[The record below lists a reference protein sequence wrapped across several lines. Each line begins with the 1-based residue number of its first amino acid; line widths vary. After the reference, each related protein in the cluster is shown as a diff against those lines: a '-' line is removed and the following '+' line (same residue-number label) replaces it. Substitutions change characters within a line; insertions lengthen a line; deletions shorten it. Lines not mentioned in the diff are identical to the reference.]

1 MATPGQPTR
10 ISSRTTRSFL
20 SRTLTRRPA
29 DGEDQAQHHDAPKG
43 PLGLTTLFEPDLA
56 VPVTADIVFVHGLNG
71 GSQSTWSKDN
81 RASHFWPKE
90 WLPIDDAFHDVRI
103 HSFGYPSGLA
113 QESVLN
119 VRDFSSSLLAAVR
132 DSPSMNERSNNVGL
146 DLSELPLRRIDTECV
161 QAPLIFVT
169 HSMGGLVTKL
179 AYILGR
185 QNPAFKSVVDR
196 VCSIFFLATPHQGA
210 AIAQTLGKLLAVVPG
225 SGARPFVN
233 DLLPL
238 SPILQSIN
246 EDFPPVCG
254 GLQLFSFYETR
265 PINLGL
271 RKLLIVEKNNAV
283 MNLANE
289 RRTLL
294 DADHR
299 TAAKYASPNESAYL
313 AVRNALATVVSAKRS
328 ATSAQKRSLAQE
340 DLAILNRFLGV
351 SEAPEDDIMTLNS
364 VRLVGSGEW
373 LAKKSSYKAWRG
385 TSDSSKNFL
394 WLQGRPGAG
403 KSVLAGQVI
412 NELRDTSADCSFF
425 FFQALDNTK
434 ATANACL
441 RSLAWQMARLHHEI
455 ASRLLELMKEF
466 EDGLIDRIDHQPV
479 WRRIF
484 LSGIL
489 KLRLDRPQFWVI
501 DGMDECRGSADMVQ
515 FLLRAQ
521 ERWPLSIIVTCRD
534 PVEVHL
540 TTGTNAS
547 IHTEAISDD
556 DTKQDISLFVR
567 SNIQRLPC
575 PKSQQWPDSS
585 KIASH
590 IVNNSEGC
598 FLWAS
603 LVCSELR
610 EVASEREIDQ
620 VLSSVPSDMDAFYSR
635 IIETMSNAKW
645 GKNVAKAFIVWTT
658 YAFRPLTTV
667 EIQEPIEIETGGK
680 ISSNT
685 EAVIAKC
692 CGSFLY
698 VDKYAKV
705 QLIHLTAREFLIQK
719 GNQTPFTVTKAEG
732 HRRLAAACL
741 QALTTS
747 ETAAPRTRRL
757 RSDSH
762 PTAMPLGG
770 SGRLNSGPEAWR
782 KSGNSTKATWPAT
795 PFVLGYAS
803 SYLFQHLNHI
813 SSTDSDIFERL
824 AKFLESPSLLC
835 WIEFHARNGNL
846 QTVYQAGITINS
858 LLRRRAAHSPPLG
871 HARGNQR
878 LLLLDKWGDDLI
890 YLVTKF
896 GTRLRHSPKVIHHLI
911 PAFAPADSA
920 IRATFATPL
929 RGISVH
935 GLSQRGWD
943 DCLTTITF
951 PKGSRPTAVV
961 AGPGYFAI
969 GMMHAAGN
977 IAVYDDSI
985 FQEACLL
992 HHGEPVWRLAFSGC
1006 GGLLASAG
1014 AKSVRIWS
1022 TGEGKEVSQF
1032 NISSLCIALAF
1043 AEEDR
1048 VLLVAT
1054 RKHQVVVWD
1063 VRTERFYRD
1072 EPLTWTADLGEHSRG
1087 QDPTSATFGTC
1098 LGLLSV
1104 NYRGEDIFLWDY
1116 IDERV
1121 FDVYEKETGSV
1132 INFGS
1137 HKLGKGGTTIRATV
1151 FSQALGTHLL
1161 AAAYN
1166 DGDMYVYDTDDGSAI
1181 ASAEGANT
1189 ALLSSSPNGGTLAA
1203 VDSHGNLTLFDFETL
1218 KALYGVRF
1226 DTPIPLKGLVFTADS
1241 RRFIEIRGAQCR
1253 VWQPAV
1259 LLRTDLREEEKSDAI
1274 SVSTSPPE
1282 IHVKSGDAQVV
1293 NISAITCLQSSNT
1306 VFYAMEDGSVH
1317 VCDLTGETE
1326 TQLLFVQT
1334 QGVPI
1339 HILAVDEDAHS
1350 LADAHQLMD
1359 AHLLACGDMCDR
1371 VSARRVIRRQ
1381 VPKQRRT
1388 TWEVQEPLI
1397 ENPLQKLQKSRPLQ
1411 APLKQILVSGKH
1423 SRLFLCAETLDILF
1437 AISNKGGGVWEAQ
1450 LPGLQTP
1457 RWAVHP
1463 TDKDLLVRMEDS
1475 GFGIYSWQ
1483 KLEHLRS
1490 IPACVEGTFC
1500 RLTPLNHPLHFIT
1513 SSALRSG
1520 PAKAQ
1525 WQLWNVQSL
1534 SAASGRPTTL
1544 IIPETAIIEVI
1555 IGTLASR
1562 LVFYTTDSWIASFD
1576 LAQPTPESFIRHF
1589 FIPAD
1594 WVSAGRTLV
1603 MGVGRD
1609 GEILFAKGKEL
1620 AVVKRG
1626 LEGTEDPGGRVELR
1640 RGSLQPERRG
1650 LPSRARVSEPVGGTL
1665 GSPGGRFGGGS
1676 GARPGLG
1683 EERASR

>member
-1 MATPGQPTR
+1 MATPDQLTR
-10 ISSRTTRSFL
+10 ISTSVKSKTTRSFL

-29 DGEDQAQHHDAPKG
+29 NGEDQAQHDAPKG
-43 PLGLTTLFEPDLA
+43 PLGLTTLSEPDPA

-132 DSPSMNERSNNVGL
+132 DSPSMNER
-146 DLSELPLRRIDTECV
+146 
-161 QAPLIFVT
+161 
-169 HSMGGLVTKL
+169 MGGLVTKL

-210 AIAQTLGKLLAVVPG
+210 AIAQTLSNLLAIVPG

-238 SPILQSIN
+238 SPVLQSIN
-246 EDFPPVCG
+246 EDFPLVCG
-254 GLQLFSFYETR
+254 ELQLFSFYETR
-265 PINLGL
+265 PISLGL
-271 RKLLIVEKNNAV
+271 RKLLVVEKTNAV

-313 AVRNALATVVSAKRS
+313 AVRNALATVVSAQRS
-328 ATSAQKRSLAQE
+328 ATNARKRSLAQE
-340 DLAILNRFLGV
+340 ELAILNRFLGV
-351 SEAPEDDIMTLNS
+351 SDAPEDDIMTLDS
-364 VRLVGSGEW
+364 VRLTGSGEW
-373 LAKKSSYKAWRG
+373 LAEKSSYKAWRG

-403 KSVLAGQVI
+403 KSVLAGRVI
-412 NELRDTSADCSFF
+412 NELRNASADCSFF

-455 ASRLLELMKEF
+455 ASRLLELLKEF
-466 EDGLIDRIDHQPV
+466 EDGPIDKMDHQPV

-521 ERWPLSIIVTCRD
+521 EHWPLSIIVTCRD
-534 PVEVHL
+534 PVEIHL
-540 TTGTNAS
+540 TTATNAN
-547 IHTEAISDD
+547 IHTEAILDD

-567 SNIQRLPC
+567 SNMQRLPC
-575 PKSQQWPDSS
+575 PKSEQWPDSS
-585 KIASH
+585 TIASH
-590 IVNNSEGC
+590 IVNNSGGC

-620 VLSSVPSDMDAFYSR
+620 VLGSVPSDMDALYSR
-635 IIETMSNAKW
+635 ILEAMSNAKW
-645 GKNVAKAFIVWTT
+645 GKDVAKAFIVWTT

-685 EAVIAKC
+685 EDVIAKC
-692 CGSFLY
+692 CGSFLF

-705 QLIHLTAREFLIQK
+705 QFIHLTAREFLIQK
-719 GNQTPFTVTKAEG
+719 GNQTTFTVTKTEG

-747 ETAAPRTRRL
+747 EMAAPRTRRL
-757 RSDSH
+757 RS
-762 PTAMPLGG
+762 TQ
-770 SGRLNSGPEAWR
+770 
-782 KSGNSTKATWPAT
+782 ATWPAT

-803 SYLFQHLNHI
+803 SYLFQHLNHV
-813 SSTDSDIFERL
+813 SPTDSDIFEKL

-858 LLRRRAAHSPPLG
+858 LLHRRAAHSPPLG
-871 HARGNQR
+871 LARGNQR
-878 LLLLDKWGDDLI
+878 LLMLEKWGDDLI

-896 GTRLRHSPKVIHHLI
+896 GTRLRHFPKVIHHLI

-920 IRATFATPL
+920 IRATFANPL

-951 PKGSRPTAVV
+951 PKGSKPNTVV

-992 HHGEPVWRLAFSGC
+992 HHGEPVWRLAFSSC

-1022 TGEGKEVSQF
+1022 TGEGKEVSHF
-1032 NISSLCIALAF
+1032 NISSLCLALAF

-1054 RKHQVVVWD
+1054 RRNQVVVWD
-1063 VRTERFYRD
+1063 IRTERFYRD
-1072 EPLTWTADLGEHSRG
+1072 EPMTWTTDLGEHSQGR
-1087 QDPTSATFGTC
+1087 DPTSATFGTC

-1104 NYRGEDIFLWDY
+1104 NYKGQDIFLWDY

-1132 INFGS
+1132 TNFGS
-1137 HKLGKGGTTIRATV
+1137 HKLGKGGTTVRATV

-1166 DGDMYVYDTDDGSAI
+1166 DGDMYVYDTDDPSPI
-1181 ASAEGANT
+1181 ASVEGANT
-1189 ALLSSSPNGGTLAA
+1189 ALFSSSPNGGTLAA
-1203 VDSHGNLTLFDFETL
+1203 VDSYGNLTLFDFETL
-1218 KALYGVRF
+1218 RALYGVRF

-1259 LLRTDLREEEKSDAI
+1259 LLRTDLQEEEKSDTI
-1274 SVSTSPPE
+1274 SASTSLQE
-1282 IHVKSGDAQVV
+1282 VHVKKSDAQVV
-1293 NISAITCLQSSNT
+1293 NISAIVCLQSSNA

-1339 HILAVDEDAHS
+1339 HILAVDEDAHP
-1350 LADAHQLMD
+1350 LADARI
-1359 AHLLACGDMCDR
+1359 LAD
-1371 VSARRVIRRQ
+1371 VIRRQ

-1397 ENPLQKLQKSRPLQ
+1397 ENPLQKLQKLRPLG
-1411 APLKQILVSGKH
+1411 APLKQIFVSGKH

-1437 AISNKGGGVWEAQ
+1437 AISNKGGGAWEAQ

-1483 KLEHLRS
+1483 KLEHIRS
-1490 IPACVEGTFC
+1490 IAVYVEGTFC
-1500 RLTPLNHPLHFIT
+1500 RLTPLNYSLHFIT
-1513 SSALRSG
+1513 SSLSSD

-1525 WQLWNVQSL
+1525 WQLWNLQSL
-1534 SAASGRPTTL
+1534 STASGHPTTSA
-1544 IIPETAIIEVI
+1544 IPDTAIIEVV
-1555 IGTLASR
+1555 IGTFASR

-1576 LAQPTPESFIRHF
+1576 IAQPTPESLIRHF

-1603 MGVGRD
+1603 MGVGRG

-1626 LEGTEDPGGRVELR
+1626 LEGTEEPGGRVELR
-1640 RGSLQPERRG
+1640 QESLQPERRG
-1650 LPSRARVSEPVGGTL
+1650 LSLRARVSEPVGGTGPRRTL
-1665 GSPGGRFGGGS
+1665 GGGS

-1683 EERASR
+1683 EERTSR